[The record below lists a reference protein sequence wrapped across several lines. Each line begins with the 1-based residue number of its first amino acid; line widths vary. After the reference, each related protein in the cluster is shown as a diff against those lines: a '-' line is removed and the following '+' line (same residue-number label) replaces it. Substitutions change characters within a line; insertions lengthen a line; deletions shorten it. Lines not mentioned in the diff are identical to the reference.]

1 LATFSADCRCLCTFG
16 NIATA
21 WRTFHKTAGST
32 RGLTRLAT
40 QIAALYLSTVCTK
53 LNGLRGFGSAGLLA
67 AIYAQKYRSQS
78 CCHHNH
84 QTFLVYFHN
93 QLLSNKL

>member
-1 LATFSADCRCLCTFG
+1 LATFGADCRCLCTFG
-16 NIATA
+16 NVATA
-21 WRTFHKTAGST
+21 RRTFHKTAGGT
-32 RGLTRLAT
+32 CGLTRLAT
-40 QIAALYLSTVCTK
+40 QIAALYLPTVRTK
-53 LNGLRGFGSAGLLA
+53 LNSLRGFGFAGLFA

-84 QTFLVYFHN
+84 QTFPVYFHN